1 MQCLLCRTLLMSFT
15 CISPPELKLV
25 LSQVLD
31 LNPSP
36 QNWQKFMLIVG
47 MNFPAAW
54 TSIFY
59 TTWPIRK
66 LSKNQSWAA
75 SWALHATTQHSTTL
89 TLKFLWMFNA
99 KMALQMNLI
108 FNGLV
113 LVASGK
119 GYFRANS
126 SHLNNRLT
134 LIWSD
139 WLKVGIICSFSKNHH
154 QTP

>member
-1 MQCLLCRTLLMSFT
+1 MQCLLCRAVIMSFT
-15 CISPPELKLV
+15 GTSPPELKRL
-25 LSQVLD
+25 LSRVLD
-31 LNPSP
+31 LHPSP

-54 TSIFY
+54 ASIFKI
-59 TTWPIRK
+59 TWPIRK
-66 LSKNQSWAA
+66 LSENQSWAA
-75 SWALHATTQHSTTL
+75 SWALHATTQHWTTL
-89 TLKFLWMFNA
+89 TLKFLRMFNA

-108 FNGLV
+108 FNVLV

-119 GYFRANS
+119 GHFRANS

-134 LIWSD
+134 SIWSD
-139 WLKVGIICSFSKNHH
+139 WLKVGIICSFAKNYH